1 MPFGLVNTPATFQTM
16 MNEILRELLDQG
28 VVVCIDD
35 ILIYSE
41 TLEDHIILV
50 RKVLQR
56 LREYQMAISLEKSV
70 FHVKKVNFLGY
81 VVATDGVTMNEKKV
95 ESIKSWKAPAS
106 VKDIQIFIGFANFYP
121 RFIKNFSAICT
132 PITNLLKGDPKKFSW
147 GKEQQEA
154 FEDLK
159 RRFISAPILCHFYPD
174 LNTVVETDASDY
186 ALGCILSQFHGK
198 RLHPVAFHSRKLAPA
213 EENYDIHD
221 KELLA
226 IVVAFME
233 WRHYLEGTEKP
244 VTVYT
249 DHQNLQYFLTTKVW
263 THRQIR

>member
-1 MPFGLVNTPATFQTM
+1 MTTGIPNGH
-16 MNEILRELLDQG
+16 LLAEERVSCKNG
-28 VVVCIDD
+28 
-35 ILIYSE
+35 
-41 TLEDHIILV
+41 
-50 RKVLQR
+50 R
-56 LREYQMAISLEKSV
+56 
-70 FHVKKVNFLGY
+70 FLGN

-106 VKDIQIFIGFANFYP
+106 LKDIQIFIGFANFYR

-154 FEDLK
+154 FEHLK

-174 LNTVVETDASDY
+174 LNTVVETDASHY
-186 ALGCILSQFHGK
+186 ALGCIISQHSK
-198 RLHPVAFHSRKLAPA
+198 RLHPVAFHSRQLSPA
-213 EENYDIHD
+213 ERNSDIHD

-249 DHQNLQYFLTTKVW
+249 DHPNLQYFLTTKVW
-263 THRQIR
+263 TDRQIRWAQKLCGFNFKIVYCPGTKGGKPDALSRWPE